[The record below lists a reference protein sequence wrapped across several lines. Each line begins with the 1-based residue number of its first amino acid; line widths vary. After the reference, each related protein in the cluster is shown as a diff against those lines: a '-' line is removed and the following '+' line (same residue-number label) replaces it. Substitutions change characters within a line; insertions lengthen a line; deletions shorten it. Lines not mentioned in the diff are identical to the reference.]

1 MTDHLTPN
9 QIVTN
14 LLELARQLAELSRGM
29 DELERDAVN
38 KASEATNIYLKAFMA
53 AEGPQYLREAMAKQA
68 AAGAQLEA
76 DLAKCLVT
84 GRRRD
89 LETLRIRIDVG
100 RSAAAA
106 LRSELA
112 LERAPQ

>member
-1 MTDHLTPN
+1 MVELSPN
-9 QIVTN
+9 AVVQN

-68 AAGAQLEA
+68 AADAQLQA

-84 GRRRD
+84 GRKRD
-89 LETLRIRIDVG
+89 LDVLRTRIDVG

-106 LRSELA
+106 LRAELD
-112 LERAPQ
+112 LERVR